1 MYSQHQGLCFVSLL
15 ILSKLA
21 VSFEVDKLSWQTC
34 VCVSPDPYVRVCVS
48 ASVCVCVC
56 VRACVCVCACVR
68 VCVYVCISSFSYL
81 TCTLGRHKR

>member
-56 VRACVCVCACVR
+56 VYLKTITFDILGGIERVKCAL
-68 VCVYVCISSFSYL
+68 CIVNV
-81 TCTLGRHKR
+81 